1 MTRSIHISQMYFSIP
16 TTNTMEN
23 EIKLTVPFVLESKNM
38 KYLGVNLMKGLQT
51 LLREIKEHLN
61 KWRDTLHSWIVMTGD
76 LILLRS
82 PLLPNGDLDSMKFQ
96 SKPQQVF
103 FVKIG
108 TLIPVSIWKCGGP
121 RIAKTKRKKWRI
133 YIIILRLTIKLQ

>member
-16 TTNTMEN
+16 TTNTVEN
-23 EIKLTVPFVLESKNM
+23 EIKLTVPFVLASKNM

-61 KWRDTLHSWIVMTGD
+61 KWRDTLRSWIVMTGA

-82 PLLPNGDLDSMKFQ
+82 PLLPDGDLDSMKFQ

-103 FVKIG
+103 SVKIG
-108 TLIPVSIWKCGGP
+108 TLIPVSIWKCRGP
-121 RIAKTKRKKWRI
+121 RIAKTKRKKWKI
-133 YIIILRLTIKLQ
+133 YIIILRLTIKL